1 MLTADQM
8 RKVRTRNRSA
18 TSRTSVTPL
27 TFVGFVLEA
36 IFSPDK
42 SGPAGKAIGR
52 WIFGTSNRKYTTAG
66 REVWVCPAC
75 LGSGAVANGSSHGSG
90 RFFKWVF
97 QWVALLAWAL
107 LMIAL
112 LVSAWEDVEYAL
124 EAKSDFD
131 ALLRA
136 GPAN

>member
-36 IFSPDK
+36 IAKPDK
-42 SGPAGKAIGR
+42 SGPSGKAIGR
-52 WIFGTSNRKYTTAG
+52 WVFGTSNRKYTTAG
-66 REVWVCPAC
+66 REVWVCLGC
-75 LGSGAVANGSSHGSG
+75 LGSGAVANGSSQGSG
-90 RFFKWVF
+90 RFF

-112 LVSAWEDVEYAL
+112 VVSAWEDVEYAL
-124 EAKSDFD
+124 KSKSDFD

>member
-8 RKVRTRNRSA
+8 RKVRTRKRSA

-27 TFVGFVLEA
+27 TFVAFVLESVT
-36 IFSPDK
+36 SPDK

-66 REVWVCPAC
+66 REVWVCPEW
-75 LGSGAVANGSSHGSG
+75 LGSGAFANGSSQGAG
-90 RFFKWVF
+90 RFF

-112 LVSAWEDVEYAL
+112 LGSAWEDVEYAL
-124 EAKSDFD
+124 KAKSDFD

>member
-8 RKVRTRNRSA
+8 RKVRTSNRSA

-27 TFVGFVLEA
+27 TFVAFVLES
-36 IFSPDK
+36 ITSPDK

-66 REVWVCPAC
+66 REVWVCPEC
-75 LGSGAVANGSSHGSG
+75 LGSSAFVHGSNQGSG
-90 RFFKWVF
+90 RFWQLLAF
-97 QWVALLAWAL
+97 LAWAL
-107 LMIAL
+107 LMLAL
-112 LVSAWEDVEYAL
+112 LVPAWEDVEYAL
-124 EAKSDFD
+124 KAKSDFD